1 MLRNQRLV
9 RITAGLMFSVCGI
22 VVALPRV
29 TGYSSFDGTAPA
41 QGTHERREAPA
52 AAPEQKA
59 SEGKSDLQKSAAPR
73 TSEKATQPP
82 IAPAPE
88 TTGRASSHDA
98 AAEDAARESKSTAE
112 ARRVRAAVA
121 RTLRRTHELFRTA
134 SQ

>member
-29 TGYSSFDGTAPA
+29 TGYSSRDGTAPA
-41 QGTHERREAPA
+41 QGMHERWEAPA
-52 AAPEQKA
+52 AAPEQKV
-59 SEGKSDLQKSAAPR
+59 SEGRSDRLKSAAPQV
-73 TSEKATQPP
+73 SEKATPP
-82 IAPAPE
+82 TTAQAPE
-88 TTGRASSHDA
+88 TTGRSSSHDA
-98 AAEDAARESKSTAE
+98 AAEDAAQESKSAAE
-112 ARRVRAAVA
+112 ARRVRAAVS